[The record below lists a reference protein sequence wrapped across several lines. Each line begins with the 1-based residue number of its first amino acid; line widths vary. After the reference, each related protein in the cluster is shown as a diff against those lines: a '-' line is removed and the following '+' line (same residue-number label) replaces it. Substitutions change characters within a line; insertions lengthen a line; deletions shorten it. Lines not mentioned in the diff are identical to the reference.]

1 MIRTVTAAIVLLTA
15 TAALAET
22 SAELCL
28 SLAVEKLPPE
38 SVVMATRTK
47 DFPGNVVVRFTPQD
61 PGPALRPWYVE
72 IDATTAGQSTT
83 FKFVCAGT
91 QKSFRA
97 IPFKPQL

>member
-1 MIRTVTAAIVLLTA
+1 MVRTMITGMVLLTA

-22 SAELCL
+22 SAELCR
-28 SLAVEKLPPE
+28 SLVVQKLPAE
-38 SVVMATRTK
+38 SVVMATRTT
-47 DFPGNVVVRFTPQD
+47 DFPGVVVVKFTPQD

-91 QKSFRA
+91 QKSFMA